1 MNDQFPVLVER
12 RLKIRF
18 PSSGEERDL
27 LIQIGKPY
35 NTGNEEDAA
44 CPVVMDGLFGRLADI
59 HGVDAMD
66 AIRLA
71 IKLVEE
77 TLQEKSGELQ
87 VLWPNGEPYFDA
99 KSQLRPLG

>member
-12 RLKIRF
+12 RLKIRLA
-18 PSSGEERDL
+18 PNGEERDL

-35 NTGNEEDAA
+35 STGNEDDAA

-59 HGVDAMD
+59 HGIDAMD

-71 IKLVEE
+71 IELVEK
-77 TLQEKSGELQ
+77 TLQGKSTELQ
-87 VLWPNGEPYFDA
+87 VLWPNGEPYFEA
-99 KSQLRPLG
+99 